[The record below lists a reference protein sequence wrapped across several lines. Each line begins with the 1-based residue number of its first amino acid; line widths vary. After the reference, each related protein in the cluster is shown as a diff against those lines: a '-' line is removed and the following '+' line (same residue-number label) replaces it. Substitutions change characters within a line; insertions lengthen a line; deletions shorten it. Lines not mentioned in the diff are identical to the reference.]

1 MEVLAPPGSYTQ
13 YVKMIT
19 FEIEFLMMN
28 YLTSSQCCYLK
39 NEVLELLQIIM
50 AEKDE
55 KIHSFAKMR
64 RGANL

>member
-1 MEVLAPPGSYTQ
+1 
-13 YVKMIT
+13 
-19 FEIEFLMMN
+19 MMN

-55 KIHSFAKMR
+55 MILFAKMR
-64 RGANL
+64 RGASL